1 MKIEFYDLETGKAV
15 EGNYMVDG
23 NGTVYLIETNCGE
36 YDIGHSNNIGWRV
49 VEEEQGLVVDWSKIP
64 KRCRWAAMDED
75 GDTYAYNMAPSI
87 AYEYGNKYWIL
98 EIGYQINIDSLVIS
112 KPSPDKWRESLI
124 QRPEGV

>member
-49 VEEEQGLVVDWSKIP
+49 VEEEQGLVVDWSKVPEQYKWAMIDKYGDFFICQTKP
-64 KRCRWAAMDED
+64 KDCGNSWHVAAGRWAYLDNA
-75 GDTYAYNMAPSI
+75 
-87 AYEYGNKYWIL
+87 
-98 EIGYQINIDSLVIS
+98 VIS